1 MLIGWLYPGLAWH
14 PHPTPRL
21 RSAVNPQR
29 WPACRGDGRGNA
41 SHADVLQNLVDICA
55 EGDDA
60 HLALTHRTDQRGH
73 QLRNAVDQLKG
84 EENQFTRIF
93 VGLLRL
99 YVPIAAAVE
108 QISTMVFDM
117 RSKLSN

>member
-1 MLIGWLYPGLAWH
+1 M
-14 PHPTPRL
+14 
-21 RSAVNPQR
+21 
-29 WPACRGDGRGNA
+29 
-41 SHADVLQNLVDICA
+41 LQNLVDICA

-60 HLALTHRTDQRGH
+60 HLALTHWTDQRGH

-108 QISTMVFDM
+108 QISTMLLDM
-117 RSKLSN
+117 RSRLSGG